1 MHIITRKALKDFWE
15 KHPQAE
21 TPLREWFRVV
31 RQSEWKGFAELRQ
44 TYPSADQ
51 VGRCTVFNIGG
62 NKYRLVV
69 RIQFKYSK
77 VYIRRVLTHDQY
89 DRDDWKGDC

>member
-31 RQSEWKGFAELRQ
+31 RQSEWGSFAELRQ

-62 NKYRLVV
+62 NKFRLVV
-69 RIQFKYSK
+69 RIMFKYRK
-77 VYIRRVLTHDQY
+77 VYIRRVLTHHQY
-89 DRDDWKGDC
+89 DRGDWKGDC